1 MSHTYERKQTKLLV
15 PTIFNDVLLCCIYE
29 TSNSGL
35 LTVPRHRHRSLA
47 VWKRK
52 WQKSAGLKSAFRFKK
67 SPNNPQYPNI
77 SHFSSTFRIRSQNN
91 QLQKKFNGD
100 YYGLVHIRMYRVC
113 ACFSR
118 RLAKIHNSSDGCLR
132 SLFCAWLT
140 EPLFEV
146 FLQHRQVSHLAGF
159 ALRPTT
165 SSLKRGEGRWIPE
178 VLHDH
183 KLVSSEFWSNAI
195 D

>member
-1 MSHTYERKQTKLLV
+1 MKGNRRSFSSQPFLTMSCFVAFTKQA
-15 PTIFNDVLLCCIYE
+15 IAACLLCLATATE
-29 TSNSGL
+29 VSPSENESDRSQL
-35 LTVPRHRHRSLA
+35 VLKVPFVSR
-47 VWKRK
+47 
-52 WQKSAGLKSAFRFKK
+52 
-67 SPNNPQYPNI
+67 NPQIILNFPTFPI
-77 SHFSSTFRIRSQNN
+77 SVLRSGSVVKTINCK
-91 QLQKKFNGD
+91 KKFNGD

-165 SSLKRGEGRWIPE
+165 SSLKRGEGRRIPE

-183 KLVSSEFWSNAI
+183 KLVSSEF
-195 D
+195 